1 MFSPDHAAVPSAPD
15 APGTEPMSLDKSLRR
30 ASRLVRAR
38 NVMTR
43 EERIARLMELD
54 KWKEDQ
60 SPLGLPK
67 VRIVRT
73 VAGRKKKKKSKDDD
87 ED

>member
-1 MFSPDHAAVPSAPD
+1 
-15 APGTEPMSLDKSLRR
+15 MSLDKSLRR

-54 KWKEDQ
+54 KWKPDQ

-73 VAGRKKKKKSKDDD
+73 VVGKKKKKKKDGD

>member
-1 MFSPDHAAVPSAPD
+1 
-15 APGTEPMSLDKSLRR
+15 MSLDKSLRR
-30 ASRLVRAR
+30 KSRLVRAR
-38 NVMTR
+38 NVYTR
-43 EERIARLMELD
+43 EERILRLQAIER
-54 KWKEDQ
+54 WEDGQ

-73 VAGRKKKKKSKDDD
+73 VAGRKKKKKAKDE